1 MTPSSPAEP
10 GRVDPSAQTLVPGEV
25 LSTTDDT
32 VIEGR
37 VLEPVDVVAAAVLA
51 VPGVAALHS
60 GGPLGGVATFLPG
73 RRVAGVALREDGTQ
87 VHLVLESTADIRA
100 TAEAV
105 HRAVDALGPAV
116 APQPVHVH
124 VEDIAV
130 SAPRA

>member
-1 MTPSSPAEP
+1 MTPTSPADP
-10 GRVDPSAQTLVPGEV
+10 GRVDAEARTPVPGEV

-60 GGPLGGVATFLPG
+60 GPLGGVATFLPG
-73 RRVAGVALREDGTQ
+73 RRVAGVALREDGTS
-87 VHLVLESTADIRA
+87 VHLVLETTTDIRA
-100 TAEAV
+100 TAQAV
-105 HRAVDALGPAV
+105 HRAVEALGPAV

-124 VEDIAV
+124 VEDLAAP
-130 SAPRA
+130 APRA